1 MVLFERAMIELSS
14 LTASVTL
21 RWLADDVQIAPW
33 RTYIREFGF
42 FFFLR
47 MAVAVSSFCGGSA
60 RAVAE
65 GCLVV
70 PTSFGSAPSGFL
82 RFCQSRSQ
90 TDVWWRATYFE
101 RSTLGLEWSGSADIL
116 LMCLYVFLRNYFSG
130 ARRDISNCSAV
141 EGVESGV
148 GG

>member
-21 RWLADDVQIAPW
+21 RKLVEILWIAPW

-47 MAVAVSSFCGGSA
+47 MAVAVSSFCGGSV

-65 GCLVV
+65 MCLVM
-70 PTSFGSAPSGFL
+70 PTSLGSAPSGFL
-82 RFCQSRSQ
+82 RC
-90 TDVWWRATYFE
+90 
-101 RSTLGLEWSGSADIL
+101 
-116 LMCLYVFLRNYFSG
+116 C
-130 ARRDISNCSAV
+130 
-141 EGVESGV
+141 
-148 GG
+148 